1 MTNENVAS
9 ASASS
14 NVKRLRRLDGC
25 AVSDALDRL
34 GLPGVVSGVPQ
45 RAGQSRIAG
54 QIITVK
60 LGTGEPPPGPVKH
73 LGTTAIAAGNADNVI
88 VVEQTTG
95 VEAGSWGGLLTLGA
109 KMRGIAGVVAD
120 GPVRDIDEAITYN
133 FPVFSTGLT
142 ARTARGRIVEK
153 GTNVPVKVWGVEVMP
168 GDYVLADRSA
178 IIFISAANID
188 KVLET
193 AEMIVGREAAM
204 SKAILAGVPI
214 SEVMGGN
221 YEHMLTDK

>member
-1 MTNENVAS
+1 MTNENVTS
-9 ASASS
+9 AAAAS

-34 GLPGVVSGVPQ
+34 GLAGVVTGIPQ
-45 RAGQSRIAG
+45 RAGQGRIAG

-73 LGTTAIAAGNADNVI
+73 LGTTAIAAGGADNVI

-153 GTNVPVKVWGVEVMP
+153 GTNVPISVWGVDVLP

-178 IIFISAANID
+178 IIFIAAANID

-204 SKAILAGVPI
+204 AKAILTGVPV

-221 YEHMLTDK
+221 YEHMLTEQ